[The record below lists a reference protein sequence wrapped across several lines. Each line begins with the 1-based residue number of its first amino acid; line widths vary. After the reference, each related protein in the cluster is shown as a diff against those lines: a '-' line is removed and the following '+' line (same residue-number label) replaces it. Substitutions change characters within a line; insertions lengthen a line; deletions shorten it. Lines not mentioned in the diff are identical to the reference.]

1 MLSVIC
7 NDVDTFKINPLPT
20 VNYTTFIQ
28 VDQGALPAPCT
39 PGIVA
44 WESVSITF
52 TVTPVTG
59 IKQYLTEDYFLVKV
73 RENDI
78 DIAFK
83 NPYDVQLVTLADV
96 AGKLIF
102 SSTTVSDNIR
112 VIKPNSPGVYLLN
125 VILKDGKE
133 TSRKIICAY

>member
-1 MLSVIC
+1 M
-7 NDVDTFKINPLPT
+7 
-20 VNYTTFIQ
+20 
-28 VDQGALPAPCT
+28 
-39 PGIVA
+39 
-44 WESVSITF
+44 
-52 TVTPVTG
+52 
-59 IKQYLTEDYFLVKV
+59 VKV